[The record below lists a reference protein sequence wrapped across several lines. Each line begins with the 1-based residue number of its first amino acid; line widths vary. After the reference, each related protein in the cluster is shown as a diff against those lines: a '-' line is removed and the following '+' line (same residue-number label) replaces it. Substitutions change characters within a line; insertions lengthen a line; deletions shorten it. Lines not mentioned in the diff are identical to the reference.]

1 MILTRTPFRISLFGG
16 GTDLPAWFNLN
27 GGAVISFSI
36 DKYCHLSLR
45 EIPPYFDYKYRV
57 VYSKIETVNEVDR
70 IEHPAIR
77 EAIKKYGNQT
87 RKNLEIQHHGDLPS
101 KSGIGSSSAFAVSII
116 HGLNKL
122 NNIELNK
129 KELSL
134 MAIDLEQNS
143 IGENVGSQDQI
154 ACTFGGMNKIVFS
167 SSDKWDVKPLKLSYE
182 RITELE
188 DRCYLVY
195 TGVQRVSSD
204 VSRGLIDNLLT
215 STSKN
220 VLTRTM
226 ELVEIAE
233 KLIVENSDLDE
244 LGALLKETSNLK
256 FKANP
261 LAGSAAIY
269 EFLNIGIAAG
279 ALGGKILGAG
289 GGGFC
294 LFWLKKNDKER
305 FRSTFKLGK
314 EVPFKVEFSGA
325 SIVASQPW
333 ECLI

>member
-16 GTDLPAWFNLN
+16 GTDLPAWFNSN

-36 DKYCHLSLR
+36 DKYCHLSIR
-45 EIPPYFDYKYRV
+45 ELPPYFDYKYRA
-57 VYSKIETVNEVDR
+57 VYSRIETVNEVEQ

-77 EAIKKYGNQT
+77 EAIKKYGNLT
-87 RKNLEIQHHGDLPS
+87 KSNLEIQHHGDLPS
-101 KSGIGSSSAFAVSII
+101 KSGIGSSSAFAVSMI
-116 HGLNKL
+116 HGLNKM

-154 ACTFGGMNKIVFS
+154 ACTFGGVNKIVFS
-167 SSDKWDVKPLKLSYE
+167 GPDAWEVKPLKLSLE
-182 RITELE
+182 RIAELE
-188 DRCYLVY
+188 ERCFLVY
-195 TGVQRVSSD
+195 TGVQRLSSD
-204 VSRGLIDNLLT
+204 VSKGLIDNLLT
-215 STSKN
+215 SKH

-226 ELVEIAE
+226 ELVDVAE

-244 LGALLKETSNLK
+244 LGELFKETSDLK
-256 FKANP
+256 FTANP
-261 LAGSAAIY
+261 LAGTTAIH
-269 EFLNIGIAAG
+269 EFLNSGIAAG

-305 FRSTFKLGK
+305 FRSRFKLGK
-314 EVPFKVEFSGA
+314 EVPFKVDFTGA
-325 SIVASQPW
+325 SIIDSQPW
-333 ECLI
+333 ECLV

>member
-36 DKYCHLSLR
+36 DKYCHLSIR
-45 EIPPYFDYKYRV
+45 EMPPYFDYKYRA
-57 VYSKIETVNEVDR
+57 VYSKIETVNEVEQ

-77 EAIKKYGNQT
+77 EAIKKYGNLT
-87 RKNLEIQHHGDLPS
+87 KPSLEIQHHGDLPS

-116 HGLNKL
+116 HGLNKM

-154 ACTFGGMNKIVFS
+154 ACTFGGVNKIVFS
-167 SSDKWDVKPLKLSYE
+167 SPDAWEVKPLKLSLE
-182 RITELE
+182 RIAELE
-188 DRCYLVY
+188 ERCFLVY
-195 TGVQRVSSD
+195 TGVQRLSSD
-204 VSRGLIDNLLT
+204 VSKGLIDNLLN
-215 STSKN
+215 SRN

-226 ELVEIAE
+226 ELVDVAE
-233 KLIVENSDLDE
+233 NLIVENSDLDE
-244 LGALLKETSNLK
+244 LGELFKETTNLK
-256 FKANP
+256 FTANP
-261 LAGSAAIY
+261 LAGTAAIH
-269 EFLNIGIAAG
+269 EFLNIGIMAG

-294 LFWLKKNDKER
+294 LFWLKRNDKER
-305 FRSTFKLGK
+305 FRSKFKLGK
-314 EVPFKVEFSGA
+314 EVQFKVDFSGA

-333 ECLI
+333 ECLV

>member
-36 DKYCHLSLR
+36 DKYCHLSIR
-45 EIPPYFDYKYRV
+45 EMPLNFDYKYRI
-57 VYSKIETVNEVDR
+57 VYSKIETVNE
-70 IEHPAIR
+70 IEHIQHPAIR
-77 EAIKKYGNQT
+77 EAIKKYGNKT
-87 RKNLEIQHHGDLPS
+87 KKNLEIQHHGDLPS
-101 KSGIGSSSAFAVSII
+101 QSGIGSSSAFAVSVI

-134 MAIDLEQNS
+134 MAIDLEQNC

-154 ACTFGGMNKIVFS
+154 ACTFGGVNKIVFS
-167 SSDKWDVKPLKLSYE
+167 SQDTWEVKPLKLTSE
-182 RITELE
+182 RISELE
-188 DRCYLVY
+188 ERCFLVY
-195 TGVQRVSSD
+195 TGVQRSSSD
-204 VSRGLIDNLLT
+204 ISKGLINNL
-215 STSKN
+215 SKRN
-220 VLTRTM
+220 SVLVRTM
-226 ELVEIAE
+226 KLVEIAE
-233 KLIVENSDLDE
+233 KLMVETSDLDE
-244 LGALLKETSNLK
+244 LGELFKETSDLK
-256 FKANP
+256 FAANP
-261 LAGSAAIY
+261 LAGTAAIH
-269 EFLNIGIAAG
+269 EFLNAGVKAG

-294 LFWLKKNDKER
+294 LFWLKRNDKER
-305 FRSTFKLGK
+305 FRTRFKLGK
-314 EVPFKVEFSGA
+314 EVPFKVDFSGA